1 MQAGRPEKE
10 KKKGMK
16 GETRVD
22 WHNLGIEM
30 LAVPLWRYL
39 HRFLLWPTTRGGG
52 DFFWG
57 WD

>member
-39 HRFLLWPTTRGGG
+39 HRFLL
-52 DFFWG
+52 
-57 WD
+57 